1 VDPIRDL
8 NPRQRDAVT
17 HVEGPLL
24 VLAGAGSGKT
34 RVLAHRIAFLLAASG
49 ARPHQIL
56 ALTFTNKAAG
66 EMRERVRGLVG
77 DIFAGLWMGTFH
89 SVCAKILRRDGRS
102 LGVSPNFT
110 IYDEQ
115 DQLALV
121 KQIMAGM
128 GLSLTRTSAA
138 GMLGRISWAKS
149 HLLSCDEFEAATPH
163 DRKTPDIY
171 RSYEAALRASNA
183 LDFDDLI
190 AVPVRLLRGSSEALE
205 RAAGRFKYV
214 LVDEYQ
220 DTNRAQY
227 ELVRL
232 VASRHRNICVVG
244 DDDQSIYRWRGADV
258 SNILNF
264 ERDFPDAK
272 VVRLEQCYRS
282 TKTILAAAQAVI
294 ACNRRRKEKD
304 LWTENEVGR
313 KIGLAFAGGEQD
325 EGRLIAD
332 IVESLARDE
341 DRRYCDFVVLYR
353 TNAQSRSIEDAMRRK
368 GMPYVIVGGTK
379 FYERREIKDVIGYL
393 RLVAN
398 PQDSVSL
405 LRVINLPPRGI
416 GDVTLARLKDFAA
429 ASSCS
434 LLEAAERAGEIATI
448 QSGARGKLRT
458 FAGLIRDLRA
468 AAGATSLGE
477 LVGLAAD
484 KSGYLEHL
492 KQQATVEAVTRT
504 ENVRELVASGFEFE
518 ERVEGA
524 TLEKFL
530 EEISLIMDIDVWD
543 DRKEA
548 VSLMTL
554 HNAKGLEFP
563 VVFIAGV
570 EEGLIPHHTSFEDP
584 EEIEEERRL
593 FYVGLTRARSQV
605 VISLASGRRGFQGW
619 VAQAASRFLEEIPQE
634 CLEILTTEYVS
645 YGREDPGEDRGW
657 VPDLDQV
664 VKAGTRV
671 RHHDWGIGRVAR
683 CEGFG
688 DSLRLVVTFGPGLTK
703 RIMARYANLEI
714 LGEDDL

>member
-1 VDPIRDL
+1 VDPLQDL

-17 HVEGPLL
+17 HLAGPLL

-49 ARPHQIL
+49 ARPHEML

-77 DIFAGLWMGTFH
+77 DAFAGLWMGTFH
-89 SVCAKILRRDGRS
+89 SVCARILRREGRS

-121 KQIMAGM
+121 KQIMTGM

-138 GMLGRISWAKS
+138 GVLARISWAKS
-149 HLLSCDEFEAATPH
+149 HLVSADEFEAGAPH
-163 DRKTPDIY
+163 DRTTAEIY
-171 RSYEAALRASNA
+171 SSYETALRASNA

-190 AVPVRLLRGSSEALE
+190 AVPVRLLRRSSEVLE
-205 RAAGRFKYV
+205 RTAGRFQHV

-227 ELVRL
+227 ELIRL
-232 VASRHRNICVVG
+232 IAGRHRNICVVG

-272 VVRLEQCYRS
+272 VVRLEQSYRS
-282 TKTILAAAQAVI
+282 TKTILAAAHAVI
-294 ACNRRRKEKD
+294 ACNKRRKEKD
-304 LWTENEVGR
+304 LWTENEVGG

-325 EGRLIAD
+325 EGRLITEM
-332 IVESLARDE
+332 VESMVRDE
-341 DRRYCDFVVLYR
+341 GKRHSDFVVLYR
-353 TNAQSRSIEDAMRRK
+353 TNAQSRSIEDAMRRR

-379 FYERREIKDVIGYL
+379 FYERKEIKDMVAYL
-393 RLVAN
+393 RLIAN

-405 LRVINLPPRGI
+405 LRIINVPPRGI
-416 GDVTLARLKDFAA
+416 GDVTLAHLKEFAA

-434 LLEAAERAGEIATI
+434 LLEATERAGEIAAV
-448 QSGARGKLRT
+448 QSAARHKLKT
-458 FAGLIRDLRA
+458 FADLIQELRA
-468 AAGATSLGE
+468 SAGAKSLGA
-477 LVGLAAD
+477 LVSLVAD

-492 KQQATVEAVTRT
+492 KQQATVESVTRT
-504 ENVRELVASGFEFE
+504 ENIRELVASGFEFE
-518 ERVEGA
+518 ERSEGA
-524 TLEKFL
+524 GLEKFL
-530 EEISLIMDIDVWD
+530 EEVSLIMDIDLWD

-570 EEGLIPHHTSFEDP
+570 EEGLIPHHTSFADP

-593 FYVGLTRARSQV
+593 FYVGLTRARSRV

-645 YGREDPGEDRGW
+645 YRHEDRGW
-657 VPDLDQV
+657 EPDPEQV
-664 VKAGTRV
+664 IRVGTRV

-688 DSLRLVVTFGPGLTK
+688 ESLRLVVTFGPGLTK
-703 RIMARYANLEI
+703 RIMACYANLEI
-714 LGEDDL
+714 LGEDDP